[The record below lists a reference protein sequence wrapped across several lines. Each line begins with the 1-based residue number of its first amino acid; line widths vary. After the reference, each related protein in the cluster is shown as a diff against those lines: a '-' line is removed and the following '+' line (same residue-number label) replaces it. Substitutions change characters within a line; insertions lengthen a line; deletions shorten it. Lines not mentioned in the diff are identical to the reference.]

1 MFEVSVYLTMP
12 SVDVSQLAGR
22 LGGICTE
29 ESDIRDGIEQKF
41 GFSLESYANQ
51 FHFSAFHFPE
61 VISIGRSPSV
71 IHQAIANSRLCDC
84 GWTTKQACL
93 KTCEAIADQ
102 TLELKQEFPTLDQ
115 LKDTHH
121 EKQAS

>member
-1 MFEVSVYLTMP
+1 MFKVSVYLTKP

-41 GFSLESYANQ
+41 GFNLESYADQ

-61 VISIGRSPSV
+61 VMSIGRSPSV

-84 GWTTKQACL
+84 GWTTKQTCS

-102 TLELKQEFPTLDQ
+102 TLELKQEFPKLSE
-115 LKDTHH
+115 LRRESHH
-121 EKQAS
+121 E

>member
-1 MFEVSVYLTMP
+1 MFEVSVYLTKP

-29 ESDIRDGIEQKF
+29 ESDIRDGI
-41 GFSLESYANQ
+41 
-51 FHFSAFHFPE
+51 
-61 VISIGRSPSV
+61 
-71 IHQAIANSRLCDC
+71 RLCDC

-93 KTCEAIADQ
+93 KKCES
-102 TLELKQEFPTLDQ
+102 L
-115 LKDTHH
+115 H